1 MRFSDVNFEVLTA
14 LSVTCVVRY
23 MCLIFILR
31 RCLFLRLYIYIY
43 IFFGWM
49 SVIRGRNDAGMILI
63 EDNRRTWRETY
74 SSATLSTT
82 NPTRWRILSCG
93 T

>member
-31 RCLFLRLYIYIY
+31 RRLFLRIY
-43 IFFGWM
+43 IFFDWM
-49 SVIRGRNDAGMILI
+49 SVIRGRTDAGMILI
-63 EDNRRTWRETY
+63 EDSRRTWRETY

-82 NPTRWRILSCG
+82 NPTRRENII
-93 T
+93 